1 MCNAIPILLA
11 TLVLYTFILCAFC
24 SSIDCELVF
33 IRSDWLFFIPSHS
46 LTLFTDIEIN
56 FVLCSRYLSFCLSV
70 HHLIRH
76 QNKNDDESIK
86 FATSKI
92 LFRCLSYFVIDWLR
106 FFFKSA
112 EFHENTPMTF
122 NRRWCDL
129 KKKNNWNDFFR
140 VCASVACGIATFFF
154 FKWYFKGD

>member
-70 HHLIRH
+70 HHLMRH

-106 FFFKSA
+106 FFFSSLLNFMKTHQWRLIA
-112 EFHENTPMTF
+112 DDVI
-122 NRRWCDL
+122 W
-129 KKKNNWNDFFR
+129 KKKTIEMIFF
-140 VCASVACGIATFFF
+140 VCVLLSLAA
-154 FKWYFKGD
+154 